1 MKKCIFFSGNFSHFL
16 LKISF
21 SLKPTVIAT
30 QLAHQLPSAS
40 SRQIF
45 YKHGETVLARDS
57 PGRVF
62 GNYSRKDCRLNP
74 SPCAHM
80 HQDALGN
87 SSLLDRL
94 TPILSCFALKL
105 CSCSSAGPAASRTES
120 PRQPQTARQCPR
132 PWDLTVTG
140 TTASS

>member
-1 MKKCIFFSGNFSHFL
+1 MKKSIFFSGNFSRFL

-40 SRQIF
+40 SRQIL

-57 PGRVF
+57 PDC
-62 GNYSRKDCRLNP
+62 SRKDCRLNP

-132 PWDLTVTG
+132 PWDLTVTR